1 MGLIVHCGANASSTA
16 PVENTMAVP
25 RLKRVFP
32 GDSDIYGRF
41 KNKTQSDVHR
51 IIIHYSQEGEETQVC
66 VWGWMVKPDRGTFR
80 KFPENDIK
88 RQVYLVQKREIHAVL
103 LVAHIFQELFE
114 NVPPYNIILFIFK
127 SRREF
132 CNLLQHRC
140 TSITLCQLQKNS
152 GALWFHWWVTRR
164 VKFTEA
170 EMRVVAARLPGLV
183 KAAWVAGVSW
193 GQSPFG
199 KMKVLCRWLE
209 VMVAQRSGFAQQ
221 RWAARRAGGK
231 TAHWMSRM
239 RQDNLKHHSESWTI
253 QHAT

>member
-1 MGLIVHCGANASSTA
+1 MT
-16 PVENTMAVP
+16 
-25 RLKRVFP
+25 LK
-32 GDSDIYGRF
+32 D
-41 KNKTQSDVHR
+41 
-51 IIIHYSQEGEETQVC
+51 
-66 VWGWMVKPDRGTFR
+66 
-80 KFPENDIK
+80 KFI
-88 RQVYLVQKREIHAVL
+88 LVQKQAKKKNPCNAFGGTHLPRTFWKCSSI
-103 LVAHIFQELFE
+103 QR
-114 NVPPYNIILFIFK
+114 NIFK

-132 CNLLQHRC
+132 CNLLQHGC

-183 KAAWVAGVSW
+183 KAAWMAGVSW